1 MGANES
7 APDGRQDG
15 EGTVMAAI
23 DDSGAT
29 ARLVVA
35 DISRDDAWLSIPRAE
50 APTLD
55 EWQ

>member
-1 MGANES
+1 
-7 APDGRQDG
+7 
-15 EGTVMAAI
+15 MAAI

-55 EWQ
+55 EWR